1 MSIHIN
7 VFLSERVKKYPSN
20 KIALIMDEARWHKSK
35 KSKVNKIEVGIKNRS
50 NIYRI
55 KVLYI
60 LMKVALIWLCA
71 STEGWGRKSENSVG
85 KKSGK

>member
-35 KSKVNKIEVGIKNRS
+35 ALKIPDNITIFYLPSYSRELNPVERLWLYIKNTILSNKIYEPLGAVKR
-50 NIYRI
+50 
-55 KVLYI
+55 
-60 LMKVALIWLCA
+60 
-71 STEGWGRKSENSVG
+71 
-85 KKSGK
+85 